1 MNSLNMIGNL
11 TRDPEL
17 RYSGGSMAIANLS
30 IAVQRQFKD
39 KNSGEYETDFFNC
52 TAFSKTAEMIAN
64 NFSKG
69 SKIAISGNLQNNN
82 YTKDDGTKV
91 YRDVI
96 IINGVTFVE
105 SKKERNTSKPRTQ
118 SKPVDDDPFEKN
130 NDSIDISDSDLPF

>member
-1 MNSLNMIGNL
+1 MIGNL
-11 TRDPEL
+11 TRDPEI
-17 RYSGGSMAIANLS
+17 RYSGSGMAITNIS
-30 IAVQRQFKD
+30 VAVQRQFKD
-39 KNSGEYETDFFNC
+39 KSSGEYETDFFNC
-52 TAFSKTAEMIAN
+52 TAFRSTAEIIAN

-96 IINGVTFVE
+96 IINSVTFVE
-105 SKKERNTSKPRTQ
+105 PKKDQNANKPKQ
-118 SKPVDDDPFEKN
+118 QNNDDPFEKN